1 MSTHSQAAASGAAPP
16 PPAGSVAP
24 AGPRRLGT
32 MRLLLGGRLG
42 PFIGVG
48 GVLLVLCAYMAL
60 SEPVFTS
67 GDNLTNLLR
76 STAIPLVLAG
86 AMALVLLTGGVDLS
100 MGATLALTGT
110 LYAKL
115 VTGGAPAGLAL
126 VACVAFGAVLG
137 FTVNGILIG
146 RLDMSFFVVTLGTLS
161 AYRGITFLWTDN
173 TTIDMFGD
181 SLSQK
186 VGDAT
191 ILGDRIPLSIL
202 IALAFVVLLYLVL
215 RFTNF
220 GRSIYAVGG
229 NREAAE
235 LSGVRSGWVV
245 AAVYGIAGAA
255 AAVAAVMTIGRS
267 TIADPNMGLNI
278 ELQVAA
284 AALLGGVAL
293 SGGVGSIWGAVLGV
307 AFFQVLSNSLSLIG
321 APQSWQLI
329 VTGVILVVA
338 IYLDRVR
345 ARVDR
350 AGQ

>member
-1 MSTHSQAAASGAAPP
+1 MSTSPPAAPSGTAP
-16 PPAGSVAP
+16 GPGAVASPEPRVNRIGVLFGS
-24 AGPRRLGT
+24 RF
-32 MRLLLGGRLG
+32 G

-48 GVLLVLCAYMAL
+48 AVLILLCAYMAAT
-60 SEPVFTS
+60 EPVFSS
-67 GDNLTNLLR
+67 GDNLTNLMR
-76 STAIPLVLAG
+76 SMAVPLVLAG

-115 VTGGAPAGLAL
+115 VTDGAPAGLAL
-126 VACVAFGAVLG
+126 IACIAFGAALG
-137 FTVNGILIG
+137 FCVNGILIG

-161 AYRGITFLWTDN
+161 AYRGLTFLWTDS

-181 SLSQK
+181 SLSQR
-186 VGDAT
+186 VGDST
-191 ILGDRIPLSIL
+191 VLGDRIPFGIL
-202 IALAFVVLLYLVL
+202 IALGVVVLLYLVL

-220 GRSIYAVGG
+220 GRAIYAVGG
-229 NREAAE
+229 NKEAAE
-235 LSGVRSGWVV
+235 LSGVRSGWVI
-245 AAVYGIAGAA
+245 AAVYGISGACA
-255 AAVAAVMTIGRS
+255 ALAAVMTIGRS
-267 TIADPNMGLNI
+267 TIADPNMGTNI

-307 AFFQVLSNSLSLIG
+307 VFFQVLSNSLSLIG

-345 ARVDR
+345 SRVNR
-350 AGQ
+350 ATQ

>member
-1 MSTHSQAAASGAAPP
+1 MSTHPQAASGPPAPAAP
-16 PPAGSVAP
+16 AVVAP
-24 AGPRRLGT
+24 AAGRSRAATVLFGT
-32 MRLLLGGRLG
+32 RFG

-48 GVLLVLCAYMAL
+48 AVLLALCVYMAAT
-60 SEPVFTS
+60 EPVFTS
-67 GDNLTNLLR
+67 GDNLTNLMR
-76 STAIPLVLAG
+76 SMAIPLVLAG

-115 VTGGAPAGLAL
+115 VTDGAPAGLAL
-126 VACVAFGAVLG
+126 IACLAFGAALG
-137 FTVNGILIG
+137 FGINGILIG

-173 TTIDMFGD
+173 NTIDMFGD
-181 SLSQK
+181 KLSQN
-186 VGDAT
+186 VGDKA
-191 ILGDRIPLSIL
+191 ILGDRLPISIL
-202 IALAFVVLLYLVL
+202 IALGVIVLLYLVL

-229 NREAAE
+229 NKEAAE

-255 AAVAAVMTIGRS
+255 AALAAIMTIGRS
-267 TIADPNMGLNI
+267 TIADPNMGTNI

-307 AFFQVLSNSLSLIG
+307 VFFQVLSNSLSLMG
-321 APQSWQLI
+321 APQSWQFI

-345 ARVDR
+345 TRVNR
-350 AGQ
+350 ATQ